1 MQNYLQFWNLRIGF
15 IGRNLTLPN
24 ITLIIDDFNLR
35 ITGWGHFSALPH
47 IISISGDFKLE
58 NLRESVQAQLIE
70 PFMKPS
76 SLKSLFIFFGKHYLY
91 DSYKPVGES
100 YDSAARG
107 KVRRRYRWE
116 TTRAEIINDSRQ
128 LRG

>member
-58 NLRESVQAQLIE
+58 NIIYMILTSPWGSRMIVLQEE
-70 PFMKPS
+70 R
-76 SLKSLFIFFGKHYLY
+76 FGG
-91 DSYKPVGES
+91 DIVGK
-100 YDSAARG
+100 RLG
-107 KVRRRYRWE
+107 QR
-116 TTRAEIINDSRQ
+116 
-128 LRG
+128 